1 MSYDEMSVNVYCPR
15 EYQGQIIALAKE
27 HQVEM
32 TDFEGMNP
40 MTSVSPFPLLDPI
53 ALEAITQATL
63 IIVLGTKSVKFIS
76 ALIDLVDKSKGQVKA
91 IDRKTRKAPTVN
103 EEP

>member
-1 MSYDEMSVNVYCPR
+1 
-15 EYQGQIIALAKE
+15 
-27 HQVEM
+27 
-32 TDFEGMNP
+32 MNP

-53 ALEAITQATL
+53 ALEAIKTSYAYNSK
-63 IIVLGTKSVKFIS
+63 VGTKSVKFIS